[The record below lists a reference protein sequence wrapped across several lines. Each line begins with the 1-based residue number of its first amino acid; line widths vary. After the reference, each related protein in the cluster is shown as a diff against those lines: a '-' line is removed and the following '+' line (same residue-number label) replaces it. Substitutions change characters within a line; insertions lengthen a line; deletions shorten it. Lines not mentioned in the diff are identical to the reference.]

1 MACADCFVGLGMWV
15 THWAGHRHII
25 PGWFEF
31 HTIGHHVKGYPPARF
46 LTERYASTEGVR
58 KGKRHTVFDMNAAMY
73 LPWPFIIGAAHRA
86 LAGTTHAET
95 ALCLLVSLALI
106 AENEYMH
113 VQVHTLG
120 SRWEGRGWFEVMRRL
135 HFLHHKEG
143 MHHNYAMAD
152 FLFDFLSGNLMNLY

>member
-1 MACADCFVGLGMWV
+1 
-15 THWAGHRHII
+15 
-25 PGWFEF
+25 
-31 HTIGHHVKGYPPARF
+31 
-46 LTERYASTEGVR
+46 
-58 KGKRHTVFDMNAAMY
+58 
-73 LPWPFIIGAAHRA
+73 
-86 LAGTTHAET
+86 
-95 ALCLLVSLALI
+95 
-106 AENEYMH
+106 MH